1 LDIKWKSYS
10 HSLLAKTIVFMIV
23 ISCFT
28 GTITVFLDNAVVK
41 EMDLEPLIKGSYY
54 KSDKFGSDLLEISII
69 ARNIISIYRNEDSE
83 DFNEDYTEE
92 QITDGETVTEV
103 EIRNRIDDINSMLE
117 SLKDI
122 KGLKYYISYGEN
134 ILTNSDNTNKTSF
147 KNDPAYIL
155 IDREGINIY
164 PIEITKNEYYSWFMS
179 NFYEVHERNGTVYI
193 SFTEQYLKPVLEE
206 WDEDKEAVTNQ
217 FYKFLGFFA
226 GLLLSFVYL
235 IIIIGRSSFKDKEIH
250 FNSLDRLYTDL
261 NIILCIG
268 LIISWFSIIEFIF
281 NRDLYFAII
290 PATAIIGSLGLLLV
304 LSLAKH
310 IKNKTLIKHTLIY
323 TVIYK
328 IFRFIKDVYES
339 GTTATKIVL
348 IVVGYPI
355 LVALSLF
362 LFPVTIGVAAHLAL
376 KRVKEFNA
384 IKEGVK
390 RVREGDLNYKIDV
403 EGNGEF
409 GKLASDINAI
419 TEGLH
424 KAVENELK
432 SERLKT
438 ELITNVS
445 HDIRTP
451 LTSII
456 TYVDLLKNEKD
467 PEKTK
472 EYIGVLEQKAQRLKT
487 LTDDLFEAA
496 KASSRSIPVNFEKIN
511 IVSLIT
517 QGLGELDDKIQEL
530 ELDFKINKPIDEI
543 FIRADGNLLWRV
555 IENLL
560 SNIFKYALKGSR
572 VYVNIEDLG
581 SEVIL
586 VMKNISAYELNISPD
601 ELMERF
607 KRGDESRNSPGS
619 GLGLSIAK
627 SLVEIQNGSFNI
639 EIDGD
644 LFKAIIRFPKYPQEA
659 VE

>member
-1 LDIKWKSYS
+1 
-10 HSLLAKTIVFMIV
+10 MIV

>member
-1 LDIKWKSYS
+1 MDIKWKSYS

-54 KSDKFGSDLLEISII
+54 KSDKFGSDLLGASVI

-83 DFNEDYTEE
+83 DYTEE
-92 QITDGETVTEV
+92 QITDGENVAEV

-179 NFYEVHERNGTVYI
+179 NFYEVQERNGTVYI
-193 SFTEQYLKPVLEE
+193 SFTEQYLKPVLEK

-572 VYVNIEDLG
+572 VYVNIEDLDN
-581 SEVIL
+581 EVSL

>member
-54 KSDKFGSDLLEISII
+54 KSDKFGSDLLGASVI

-83 DFNEDYTEE
+83 DYTEE
-92 QITDGETVTEV
+92 QITDGENVAEV

-179 NFYEVHERNGTVYI
+179 NFYEVQERNGTVYI
-193 SFTEQYLKPVLEE
+193 SFTEQYLKPVLEK

-572 VYVNIEDLG
+572 VYVNIEDLDN
-581 SEVIL
+581 EVSL

>member
-54 KSDKFGSDLLEISII
+54 KSDKFGSDLLGASVI

-83 DFNEDYTEE
+83 DYTEE
-92 QITDGETVTEV
+92 QITDGENVAEV

>member
-1 LDIKWKSYS
+1 MDIKWKSYS

-54 KSDKFGSDLLEISII
+54 KSDKFGSDLLGASVI

-83 DFNEDYTEE
+83 DYTEE
-92 QITDGETVTEV
+92 QITDGENVAEV

-179 NFYEVHERNGTVYI
+179 NFYEVQERNGTVYI
-193 SFTEQYLKPVLEE
+193 SFTEQYLKPVLEK

>member
-1 LDIKWKSYS
+1 MDIKWKSYS

>member
-1 LDIKWKSYS
+1 MDIKWKSYS

-54 KSDKFGSDLLEISII
+54 KSDKFGSDLLGASVI

-83 DFNEDYTEE
+83 DYTEE
-92 QITDGETVTEV
+92 QITDGENVAEV

-179 NFYEVHERNGTVYI
+179 NFYEVQERNGTVYI

>member
-1 LDIKWKSYS
+1 MDIKWKSYS

-54 KSDKFGSDLLEISII
+54 KSDKFGSDLLGASVI

-83 DFNEDYTEE
+83 DYTEE
-92 QITDGETVTEV
+92 QITDGENVAEV